1 MKIAVRVVPGAKIQ
15 QIQAALDGSL
25 KVWLKVEAREGKAN
39 KALIEL
45 LADYYGV
52 SKSLVRIVSGL
63 KIKNKIVEID
73 K

>member
-1 MKIAVRVVPGAKIQ
+1 MQ
-15 QIQAALDGSL
+15 QVQAALDGTL
-25 KVWLKVEAREGKAN
+25 KVWLRADAKEGKAN